1 MGKISQGILGGFS
14 GTVGNVIGAT
24 WKGIDYMRIKPAHV
38 KNPKTDKQVS
48 QRNKFTTVMDFLQPM
63 TDYIKVGFKNYAI
76 KLTQFNSAMS
86 YNLLNAVI
94 GISPNFSIDYAKA
107 LVARGALKSA
117 LNPAV
122 ASAAVGNVAYTWDDN
137 SVELNADATDQAML
151 LIYNPDKD
159 EAVFIT
165 EGAARDVGSQN
176 LTVPDS
182 YSGDTVHAYIG
193 FMSVDGIE
201 ISNSLYVGSVVV
213 AS

>member
-14 GTVGNVIGAT
+14 GKVGNVIGAT

-38 KNPKTDKQVS
+38 KNPKTDDQVS
-48 QRNKFTTVMDFLQPM
+48 QRNKFTTVLEFLQPM
-63 TDYIKVGFKNYAI
+63 KDFIKVGFKLYAI
-76 KLTQFNSAMS
+76 KKTEFNSAMS
-86 YNLLNAVI
+86 YNLLNAVT
-94 GISPNFSIDYAKA
+94 GVSPNFSIDYTKA
-107 LVARGALKSA
+107 LIARGALKSA

-122 ASAAVGNVAYTWDDN
+122 ASAVVGNVAYTWDDN
-137 SVELNADATDQAML
+137 SAELNAEATDQAML
-151 LIYNPDKD
+151 LIYNEAKG

-165 EGAARDVGSQN
+165 EGAARNVGSQT

-182 YSGDTVHAYIG
+182 YSGDTVHAFIG